1 MLHSIFYLQCSSPG
15 TRPVER
21 TRGRPGVAFCFLDSA
36 DLAILCQ
43 SCCIKNT
50 QRCAR
55 AVGEGGWV
63 GKPGQHIDC
72 VQQSCNFAL
81 TVRSKKRNRE
91 WEREKEEAEEVL
103 GSKMQ
108 WIVKFSIVFQ
118 CNSVKRNAADADRW
132 IAAVSQPHD
141 SRLCERESAKMSERA
156 RREGRKR
163 PVVALFFRKRDTFT
177 AFRSSLQ
184 LIVLLERFVEG
195 THTLTQ
201 TQSLSSVPHSP
212 HYPDYLQLKL
222 FSPYYIS
229 VSNPKMLEN
238 FCTTSVRTLHLLK
251 TRTDEIEKPC
261 PRDDVGVQRRGEGG
275 REC

>member
-63 GKPGQHIDC
+63 GKAGQHIDC

-141 SRLCERESAKMSERA
+141 SRLCERESERMSEGD

-177 AFRSSLQ
+177 AFRSSFAKLLLQ

-212 HYPDYLQLKL
+212 SPHTPPTICSLSFFPPITSAFLTLKCWKISAQLPSAL
-222 FSPYYIS
+222 
-229 VSNPKMLEN
+229 
-238 FCTTSVRTLHLLK
+238 CTY
-251 TRTDEIEKPC
+251 
-261 PRDDVGVQRRGEGG
+261 
-275 REC
+275 